1 MKFVAI
7 IILAFIHAVAAFA
20 QVETVGFS
28 MTDARPLSLREAI
41 AMTLANN
48 ADVEL
53 ARQQTRLLQF
63 DVQAVR
69 GSYDTRFALS
79 SNVER
84 QRSPGTNIFNS
95 GNNLSILNR
104 TQTNSAQ
111 LEKSLPRWGTKI
123 GAELAAT
130 RLTTNDPFNTFR
142 TSQQT
147 ALSFS
152 LTQPLA
158 RGRGFDETRRQ
169 LEVAKRNLSLSDQQF
184 RQRVIETVAQV
195 QRTYWDLA
203 FALKNLQVQ
212 QDALRDTEL
221 QLAHLKR
228 LIAEGR
234 LAPVEAVAVE
244 GQHARFA
251 KDRYD
256 AIAVVA
262 RAENEL
268 KRLVTADERAPLW
281 QQMILPTD
289 AIELAVPALQLPDAM
304 RAALHQ
310 RTELQ
315 QQQAAAAINE
325 IQQRAARE
333 QLKPQIDVTVS
344 YGLNGFAGR
353 PPANVNAGFGS
364 DSLAPV
370 IDRLNLITGN
380 ELPPLVLPPAAP
392 PPRLLVGGWGQS
404 LGNLLHNRFNTF
416 RVGVTINLPLRN
428 TTAKAELGRAFAEA
442 DKLAIEK
449 RQLVQTI
456 HTEVRNALQ
465 DLHIAEA
472 KLKASATARN
482 AAATALGSERRKL
495 DAGHATAS
503 VNFVLERQKQL
514 AQAQRDEWQAR
525 VELNKTISELQ
536 RATGATLEQNG
547 IALQM
552 MSALSMAKIKAEENR
567 APLAQTALAPPESHR
582 VRAW

>member
-1 MKFVAI
+1 MKFVVI
-7 IILAFIHAVAAFA
+7 IILAFIYSIAAFA

-28 MTDARPLSLREAI
+28 MTDARALSLREAI

-104 TQTNSAQ
+104 TQTNAAQ
-111 LEKSLPRWGTKI
+111 LEGALPQWGTKL

-147 ALSFS
+147 ALTFS

-251 KDRYD
+251 KDCYD

-353 PPANVNAGFGS
+353 PPANMNAGFGS
-364 DSLAPV
+364 DLLAPV

-380 ELPPLVLPPAAP
+380 ELPPLALPPAAP

-416 RVGVTINLPLRN
+416 RVGITINLPLRS
-428 TTAKAELGRAFAEA
+428 TTAKAELGRALAEA
-442 DKLAIEK
+442 GKLAIEK

-482 AAATALGSERRKL
+482 AAAIALDSERRKL

-547 IALQM
+547 IALQT
-552 MSALSMAKIKAEENR
+552 MSAPSMAKIKAEENR

>member
-1 MKFVAI
+1 MKFIVI
-7 IILAFIHAVAAFA
+7 IIWAFIHAVAAFA
-20 QVETVGFS
+20 QVEAVGFS
-28 MTDARPLSLREAI
+28 MTDVRALSLREAI

-48 ADVEL
+48 VEIEL
-53 ARQQTRLLQF
+53 TRQQTRLLQF
-63 DVQAVR
+63 DVQAAR

-79 SNVER
+79 SNDER

-104 TQTNSAQ
+104 TQTNAVQ
-111 LEKSLPRWGTKI
+111 IEKVLPRWGTKV
-123 GAELAAT
+123 GAEFAAT

-147 ALSFS
+147 ALTFS

-169 LEVAKRNLSLSDQQF
+169 VEVAKRNLSLSDQQF
-184 RQRVIETVAQV
+184 RQRVIETVANV

-221 QLAHLKR
+221 QLAHIKR

-234 LAPVEAVAVE
+234 LAPVEAVAIE
-244 GQHARFA
+244 GQQARFE
-251 KDRYD
+251 KDRFD
-256 AIAVVA
+256 AIAIVA

-268 KRLVTADERAPLW
+268 KRLVTADERMPLW
-281 QQMILPTD
+281 QQTILPTD
-289 AIELAVPALQLPDAM
+289 AIELAVPALELPEAM
-304 RAALHQ
+304 RAALQQ
-310 RTELQ
+310 RAELQ
-315 QQQAAAAINE
+315 QQQTATASNA

-333 QLKPQIDVTVS
+333 QLKPQIDLTVN

-353 PPANVNAGFGS
+353 PPANANAGFGG
-364 DSLAPV
+364 DLLAPV
-370 IDRLNLITGN
+370 IARLNLITGN
-380 ELPPLVLPPAAP
+380 ELPPLVLSPAAP
-392 PPRLLVGGWGQS
+392 PPRLLVGGFGQS

-428 TTAKAELGRAFAEA
+428 TTAKAELGRALAQA

-456 HTEVRNALQ
+456 HVEVRNALQ
-465 DLHIAEA
+465 DLRIAEA
-472 KLKASATARN
+472 KLKASTTARN
-482 AAATALGSERRKL
+482 AAAPALDSERRKL

-503 VNFVLERQKQL
+503 VNLVLERQKQL

-536 RATGATLEQNG
+536 RVMGATLEQNG
-547 IALQM
+547 IALFPL
-552 MSALSMAKIKAEENR
+552 SAPAFASIKAEENR
-567 APLAQTALAPPESHR
+567 ARSAQTAPARPESHR
-582 VRAW
+582 DRAW